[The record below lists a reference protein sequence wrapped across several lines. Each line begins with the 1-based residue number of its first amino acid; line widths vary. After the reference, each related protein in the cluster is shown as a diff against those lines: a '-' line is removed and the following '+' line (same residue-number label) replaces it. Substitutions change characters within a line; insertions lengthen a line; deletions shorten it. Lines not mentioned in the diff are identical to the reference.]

1 MGLFGKYLNTFVPL
15 CPPPG
20 ISPGAW
26 LANGG
31 GNYMN
36 PEFNVDGKQVTF
48 NNGTY
53 ADYRYVSLLSVP
65 RRLLL
70 VWGKPIHLASCCA

>member
-1 MGLFGKYLNTFVPL
+1 MGLFGKYLNTDVPL

-20 ISPGAW
+20 ISVGGW

-36 PEFNVDGKQVTF
+36 PEFNVDGKSVTF

-53 ADYRYVSLLSVP
+53 ADYR
-65 RRLLL
+65 
-70 VWGKPIHLASCCA
+70 